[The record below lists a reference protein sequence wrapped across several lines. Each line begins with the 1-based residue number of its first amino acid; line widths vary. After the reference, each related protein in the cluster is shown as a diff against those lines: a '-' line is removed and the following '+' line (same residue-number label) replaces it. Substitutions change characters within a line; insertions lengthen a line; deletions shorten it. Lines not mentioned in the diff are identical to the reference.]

1 MKNKNIVRLI
11 LISIAI
17 LGIIGCCAF
26 LFPQVRIIFPTMLGH
41 IIHRNLDVNAW
52 NISLLS
58 AALVYLCVFAGF
70 LLIFYAGI
78 KVPQISPTQKSL
90 IFMVIEVV
98 LVCLY
103 SCMLVFLALSNNSI
117 WLDEAYCLLEIQLSW
132 KELIYMLQ
140 YDLSPPFYYCV
151 LKGSSL
157 VFGSSVAAMTMVSVF
172 PTVLM
177 IILVSFFLKK
187 EFSDKAVIVFLL
199 SCIVSQ
205 NIAFYSIEIKMYSW
219 ALFFITMMAVSA
231 WYFFKS
237 GKRIWWIALL
247 LCAVGTAYTN
257 YWAAAAAVI
266 GYFLLF
272 FWALKYRKDKI
283 TAMLLLAVS
292 GIILYLPWFLVF
304 IKQFL
309 AVSGSDFWI
318 PPITINTVIGY
329 VKTFFSTGNIFI
341 DILFC
346 SMFCIVL
353 ILFFVKKNKTGKDFF
368 AFGVLCCAILLV
380 LFGISVSIAI
390 RPMFYDRYMTPI
402 CGLVL
407 LFFAIECGTIDK
419 KRVMAF
425 ICVVLASIGI
435 ISFAYSAHREI
446 TENRE
451 YSTFHNYMLERVHRD
466 DVFVFI
472 LNGGKGGGAHVPLTI
487 SYLFP
492 EQVFTALDLTGENFG
507 HVRVRDGSLNGKLW
521 GSKYVEYERMPSIDN
536 AEKRTVWMFVV
547 DTDNPSSPHHPEVK
561 GEFCG
566 SFGWGWYKFHL
577 YVQRP

>member
-1 MKNKNIVRLI
+1 
-11 LISIAI
+11 
-17 LGIIGCCAF
+17 
-26 LFPQVRIIFPTMLGH
+26 
-41 IIHRNLDVNAW
+41 
-52 NISLLS
+52 
-58 AALVYLCVFAGF
+58 
-70 LLIFYAGI
+70 
-78 KVPQISPTQKSL
+78 
-90 IFMVIEVV
+90 
-98 LVCLY
+98 
-103 SCMLVFLALSNNSI
+103 MLVFLALSNNSI

-140 YDLSPPFYYCV
+140 YDLSPPFYYSV

-346 SMFCIVL
+346 SMFGIVL

-368 AFGVLCCAILLV
+368 AFGVLCWAILLV

-435 ISFAYSAHREI
+435 TSFAYSAHREI

-451 YSTFHNYMLERVHRD
+451 YRTFHNYMLERVHRD

-492 EQVFTALDLTGENFG
+492 EQVFTALNLTGEKFG
-507 HVRVRDGSLNGKLW
+507 HVHVKDGSLNGRLW

-536 AEKRTVWMFVV
+536 AEKRTVWTFVV
-547 DTDNPSSPHHPEVK
+547 DTDNPPPHHPEVK
-561 GEFCG
+561 GTFCG

-577 YVQRP
+577 YVQRPD